1 MIFVLLPAYNEVSS
15 LPALLRKIKDV
26 FKGQENNYKIIVV
39 NDGSK
44 DNTLEILETLKTEIS
59 LEILNHK
66 LNRGLGE
73 TARDAFERAA
83 EISQAGD
90 IIIRLDA
97 DDTHEPKYIPEL
109 IKKINEGYDIAIASR
124 FQKGGKMIGVNKY
137 RAIISLMANL
147 VMKIF
152 FPIKNVKDYSCG
164 YRAYRA
170 ELIKN
175 AIRIF
180 GNNFIALKGMGFTG
194 TVEKIIKLRMLGA
207 KMAEI
212 PFQLRYDQKI
222 GKSKMVASIT
232 TLGYL
237 MLILKHI
244 YPWGN
249 EDKEWQKEIKKL
261 KK

>member
-1 MIFVLLPAYNEVSS
+1 MIYILLPAYNEESA
-15 LPALLRKIKDV
+15 LPVLLRKIKGTLG
-26 FKGQENNYKIIVV
+26 KENYKIIIV
-39 NDGSK
+39 NDGSS
-44 DNTLEILETLKTEIS
+44 DKTAS
-59 LEILNHK
+59 ILNKLSSEIPLEVIIHK

-83 EISQAGD
+83 EISQPDD
-90 IIIRLDA
+90 IIVRLDA
-97 DDTHEPKYIPEL
+97 DGTHEPKYIPEL
-109 IKKINEGYDIAIASR
+109 IKKINEGYDVAIASR

-137 RAIISLMANL
+137 RSSISLAASL

-152 FPIKNVKDYSCG
+152 FPIKNVRDYSCG
-164 YRAYRA
+164 FRAYRA
-170 ELIKN
+170 GIIKE

-180 GNNFIALKGMGFTG
+180 GNNFIDLKGMGFTG

-207 KMAEI
+207 RMAEI
-212 PFQLRYDQKI
+212 PFQLRYDQKV
-222 GKSKMVASIT
+222 GKSKMITSIT

-237 MLILKHI
+237 MLILKCI

-249 EDKEWQKEIKKL
+249 QAKEWQREIKKL

>member
-1 MIFVLLPAYNEVSS
+1 MIYILLPAYNEASS
-15 LPALLRKIKDV
+15 LPNLLKKIKEVSEGKED
-26 FKGQENNYKIIVV
+26 YKVIVV

-44 DNTLEILETLKTEIS
+44 DNTLEILEKLKAEIL
-59 LEILNHK
+59 LEIVNHK

-83 EISQAGD
+83 EISQPDD
-90 IIIRLDA
+90 IIIRMDA
-97 DDTHEPKYIPEL
+97 DGTHEPKYIPEL
-109 IKKINEGYDIAIASR
+109 IKKINEGYDVVIASR
-124 FQKGGKMIGVNKY
+124 FQKGGGMIGVNKY
-137 RAIISLMANL
+137 RSLISLAASL

-164 YRAYRA
+164 FRAYRA
-170 ELIKN
+170 KIIKE

-180 GNNFIALKGMGFTG
+180 GNSFIDLKGMGFTG

-222 GKSKMVASIT
+222 GKSKMVTSIT

-237 MLILKHI
+237 MLILKNI

-249 EDKEWQKEIKKL
+249 QAKEWQKEIKKL